1 MNKILDSISVFFPT
15 YNEEENIKNTVIL
28 AKKVLEE
35 ISNNWEI
42 IIVNDGSTD
51 NTLAV
56 SEKLSEED
64 KRIRIISH
72 SKNRGYGASLKS
84 GFYNAKYP
92 WICFTDADGQFDF
105 SEINKFFSKQKE
117 ENADLVIGYYI
128 GRKVSLFTIL
138 TSKIWEIIVSILFS
152 MKVKDTD
159 CGFKLVSKK
168 VIDSID
174 KLESERGA
182 FISSELLIKA
192 KKKGFKIVQV
202 GVNHYPRRKGK
213 GTGRNIKVIIKSFID
228 LIRLWIK
235 LNFSQK

>member
-42 IIVNDGSTD
+42 IIVNDGSID
-51 NTLAV
+51 STLTV
-56 SEKLSEED
+56 SQKLSKED
-64 KRIRIISH
+64 KRIRIVSH
-72 SKNRGYGASLKS
+72 LKNRGYGASLKS